1 MLVTG
6 IRLFSYRSY
15 DELRFDPEEKLN
27 VIVGEN
33 AAGKTNILEAIY
45 LCAIGRSFRTRR
57 DQELINHASNGA
69 YVGLDIENR
78 TGRRKVEFKLKS
90 GSRQVLIDGEPVR
103 RIGELMGVLNAVLFS
118 PEDLSLVKDSP
129 EERRRFMDMELCQ
142 LRPAYFYRLQQYN
155 SALKQR
161 SALLRTALDTG
172 VPPDPDHLDMWD
184 DRLTELGGDIMLIR
198 REFMD
203 ELSTLARD
211 INRRIT
217 RGKEELFTF
226 YKPNVA
232 FPDGG
237 RGDVRTAL
245 NAALYDSRQ
254 EDIRRGY
261 TTRGPHRDDIGIL
274 LDERDV
280 RVFGSQGQQ
289 RTAALSMKLS
299 ELALMRAEKGEPPVL
314 LLDDVLSELDS
325 GRQRELLS
333 SAFDG
338 QCFLTAT
345 SLDGLE
351 DVPDMAV
358 FECAGGKLTR
368 VRR

>member
-6 IRLFSYRSY
+6 IRLYSYRSY
-15 DELRFDPEEKLN
+15 DELRFDPGPKLN
-27 VIVGEN
+27 VIVGAN
-33 AAGKTNILEAIY
+33 AAGKTNVLEAVY

-57 DQELINHASNGA
+57 DQELISMAANGA
-69 YVGLDIENR
+69 YVGIELENR
-78 TGRRKVEFKLKS
+78 GGRRKVEFKFRRDRK
-90 GSRQVLIDGEPVR
+90 QVLIDGEPVR

-118 PEDLSLVKDSP
+118 PEDLALVKDSP

-142 LRPAYFYRLQQYN
+142 LRPAFFYRLQQYN

-161 SALLRTALDTG
+161 SALLRSALETG
-172 VPPDPDHLDMWD
+172 VAPDPGYLDMWD

-217 RGKEELFTF
+217 GGREELFTF
-226 YKPNVA
+226 YKPNVP
-232 FPDGG
+232 FPDGD

-245 NAALYDSRQ
+245 SAALYNARG

-261 TTRGPHRDDIGIL
+261 TTRGPHRDDVGIL
-274 LDERDV
+274 LDGLDV
-280 RVFGSQGQQ
+280 RTFGSQGQQ

-299 ELALMRAEKGEPPVL
+299 ELALMRSEKGESPVL
-314 LLDDVLSELDS
+314 LLDDVLSELD
-325 GRQRELLS
+325 GDRQRELLS
-333 SAFDG
+333 SAFDC
-338 QCFLTAT
+338 QCFLTTTA
-345 SLDGLE
+345 LDGLE
-351 DVPDMAV
+351 GVPDMNV
-358 FECAGGKLTR
+358 FECADGKLTA
-368 VRR
+368 VR